1 MIQDIFPYKYN
12 VEYKSCL
19 PEDSDRIILISDTSV
34 LVRITGEIIEY
45 PKWEQI
51 RDYDGIV
58 TKYLFSLADPETE
71 SGQSVSGKCEK
82 FFFAWKGGSEA
93 AKEVLQN
100 RGYEFVTQRNIQY
113 YKPQRFAFAGTTAFQ
128 LAYWYVQNQFCGKC
142 GRPMMES
149 DNERMVYC
157 DKCKIPVYP
166 RINPVVIV
174 GVINGDR
181 ILLTKYARGQYR
193 KYALVAGFVEAGE
206 TLEEAVSREVHEE
219 TGLRVR
225 NIRYYKS
232 QPWSLSSSL
241 IAGMFCDLDGPEET
255 TLADG
260 ELSVAEW
267 VHRDDVP
274 VYEDSVSITTEMIW
288 QFKKGNV

>member
-1 MIQDIFPYKYN
+1 M
-12 VEYKSCL
+12 
-19 PEDSDRIILISDTSV
+19 
-34 LVRITGEIIEY
+34 
-45 PKWEQI
+45 
-51 RDYDGIV
+51 
-58 TKYLFSLADPETE
+58 
-71 SGQSVSGKCEK
+71 
-82 FFFAWKGGSEA
+82 
-93 AKEVLQN
+93 
-100 RGYEFVTQRNIQY
+100 
-113 YKPQRFAFAGTTAFQ
+113 
-128 LAYWYVQNQFCGKC
+128 
-142 GRPMMES
+142 
-149 DNERMVYC
+149 
-157 DKCKIPVYP
+157 
-166 RINPVVIV
+166 
-174 GVINGDR
+174 
-181 ILLTKYARGQYR
+181 
-193 KYALVAGFVEAGE
+193 
-206 TLEEAVSREVHEE
+206 SREVHEE